1 MDEKTERMME
11 DKVLRKVYI
20 TDNLQLLNILKP
32 SGEQEAVMY
41 IVSSIDGEFARR
53 LLNSVVWESHIHTP
67 EIATVVST
75 VSRQNISSKKR
86 KLPALREGE
95 GFLSVMAKT
104 DLDSDAPLELDWHLV
119 VLAYSEPFVA
129 EEEDEED
136 DPSILDCSS
145 CAGAVRCFKSD
156 IEA

>member
-53 LLNSVVWESHIHTP
+53 LLDSVVWESHIHTP

-86 KLPALREGE
+86 KLPTLREGE
-95 GFLSVMAKT
+95 GFLSVIAKT
-104 DLDSDAPLELDWHLV
+104 DLDADAPLELDWHLV

-136 DPSILDCSS
+136 DSSILDCSS
-145 CAGAVRCFKSD
+145 CAGAARCFKSD